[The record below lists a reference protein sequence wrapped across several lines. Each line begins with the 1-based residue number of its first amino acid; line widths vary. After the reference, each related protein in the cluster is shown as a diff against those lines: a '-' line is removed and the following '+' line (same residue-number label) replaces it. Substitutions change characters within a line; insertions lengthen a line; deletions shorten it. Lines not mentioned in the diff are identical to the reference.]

1 MHLKSSIKLI
11 CWIIIFEIIGF
22 LLGWLTQANIP
33 SWYSEL
39 NKSSFTPPGVVFSIV
54 WMILYALLALIAWI
68 LSTKKQK
75 TSKLI
80 QYLYALQMLMNW
92 AWTLLFFHF
101 HWLTFSAIW
110 LIVLTC
116 LNFILI
122 RQTKKTQKIVAVLLS
137 PYCLWLIF
145 ASYLNVVI
153 ALIN

>member
-1 MHLKSSIKLI
+1 MYLKSSIKLI
-11 CWIIIFEIIGF
+11 FLIVIFEIIGF
-22 LLGWLTQANIP
+22 LLGLLTQANIP
-33 SWYSEL
+33 SWYSGL

-54 WMILYALLALIAWI
+54 WTLLYALLASIAWI
-68 LSTKKQK
+68 LATQEQK
-75 TSKLI
+75 TPQLI
-80 QYLYALQMLMNW
+80 KYLYALQMLMNW
-92 AWTLLFFHF
+92 AWTPLFFHF

-122 RQTKKTQKIVAVLLS
+122 RQAYKTHKIVAVLLS

-153 ALIN
+153 ALMN